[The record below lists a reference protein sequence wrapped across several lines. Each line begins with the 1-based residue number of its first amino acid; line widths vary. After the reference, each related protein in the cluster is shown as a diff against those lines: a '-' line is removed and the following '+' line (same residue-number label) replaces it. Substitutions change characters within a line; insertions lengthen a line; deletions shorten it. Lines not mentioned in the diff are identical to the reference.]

1 MFPIKSNDPY
11 IQKNGTRST
20 LGSVIGSGGGGG
32 GGSDIP
38 EHTSTDAG
46 KVLGVNNSGN
56 LAWVEVLPEY
66 TSSDAGKVLGID
78 ENGNLAWATVS
89 GGNQFSFAS
98 GEYENWNA
106 NGKAGV
112 ANAN

>member
-1 MFPIKSNDPY
+1 MFPIRWND
-11 IQKNGTRST
+11 IFRKKDGT
-20 LGSVIGSGGGGG
+20 LGTMENLGGGG

-38 EHTSTDAG
+38 EHTSADAG
-46 KVLGVNNSGN
+46 KVLGVNSSGN
-56 LAWVEVLPEY
+56 LAWVLEIPEH
-66 TSSDAGKVLGID
+66 TSADAGKVLGID
-78 ENGNLAWATVS
+78 ENGNLAWVTVS